1 MGFHCQLLCQDN
13 AWESS
18 FPSRASCEE
27 RNGLFL
33 CLAVISKAGFASQFC
48 LHPSPGNSCCDHKSA
63 TQREQSH
70 RQLNPHRSPTIS
82 KLHRMSSARERDI
95 GSAIRSFALPSAL
108 PRKVRHNHGDFC
120 NLGTPTMAVG
130 IRLSSLARHVMA
142 EGSVFPKE
150 CTSLYQ
156 GTAIP
161 EQHARIVFGLAS

>member
-1 MGFHCQLLCQDN
+1 MKSETGCF
-13 AWESS
+13 S
-18 FPSRASCEE
+18 
-27 RNGLFL
+27 
-33 CLAVISKAGFASQFC
+33 ASQLSRRQG
-48 LHPSPGNSCCDHKSA
+48 LHPSFACIPLQGTAVVITTSA
-63 TQREQSH
+63 TQHEQSH
-70 RQLNPHRSPTIS
+70 QQLNPHRSPTIS

-95 GSAIRSFALPSAL
+95 GSAIRSFAIPSAL

-120 NLGTPTMAVG
+120 NLGTPTMAVV

-161 EQHARIVFGLAS
+161 EQCARIVFGLAS